1 MDQEQVTEKKQELE
15 ELLRQTQDQLRALN
29 TQEQRVIGALALL
42 EDIRQQPDPKAEE
55 KPPAKR
61 AKK

>member
-1 MDQEQVTEKKQELE
+1 MNKDEVTEKKQELE
-15 ELLRQTQDQLRALN
+15 GLLRQTQDQLKALS

-42 EDIRQQPDPKAEE
+42 QDIESEAEE

>member
-1 MDQEQVTEKKQELE
+1 MDKNEVTEKKQELE
-15 ELLRQTQDQLRALN
+15 GLLRQTQDQLKALS

-42 EDIRQQPDPKAEE
+42 QDMEE
-55 KPPAKR
+55 SKSEVEKKPPAKR

>member
-1 MDQEQVTEKKQELE
+1 MNKDEVAEKKQELE
-15 ELLRQTQDQLRALN
+15 GLLRQTQDQLKALS

-42 EDIRQQPDPKAEE
+42 QDIESGAEE
-55 KPPAKR
+55 KPPVKR

>member
-1 MDQEQVTEKKQELE
+1 MNKDEVTEKKQELE
-15 ELLRQTQDQLRALN
+15 GLLRQTQDQLKALS

-42 EDIRQQPDPKAEE
+42 QDMEKSKSEAEG

>member
-1 MDQEQVTEKKQELE
+1 MNRDEVTEKKQELE
-15 ELLRQTQDQLRALN
+15 GLLRQTQDQLKALN

-42 EDIRQQPDPKAEE
+42 QDMEQSKSEVEE

>member
-42 EDIRQQPDPKAEE
+42 QDMEQSKSEVEE

>member
-1 MDQEQVTEKKQELE
+1 MNKDEVTEKKQELE
-15 ELLRQTQDQLRALN
+15 GLLRQTQDQLKALG

-42 EDIRQQPDPKAEE
+42 QDMEQSKSEVEE

>member
-1 MDQEQVTEKKQELE
+1 MNKDEVTEKKQELE
-15 ELLRQTQDQLRALN
+15 GLLRQTQDQLKALS

-42 EDIRQQPDPKAEE
+42 QDMEQSKSEVEE

>member
-1 MDQEQVTEKKQELE
+1 MNKDEVTEKKQELE
-15 ELLRQTQDQLRALN
+15 GLLRQTQDQLKALS
-29 TQEQRVIGALALL
+29 TQEQRLIGALALL
-42 EDIRQQPDPKAEE
+42 QDMEQSKPEAEE

>member
-1 MDQEQVTEKKQELE
+1 MDKNEVTEKKQELE
-15 ELLRQTQDQLRALN
+15 GLLRQTQDQLKALS

-42 EDIRQQPDPKAEE
+42 QDMEQSKSEAEE

>member
-1 MDQEQVTEKKQELE
+1 MNKDEVTEKKQELE
-15 ELLRQTQDQLRALN
+15 GLLRQTQDQLKALS

-42 EDIRQQPDPKAEE
+42 QDIESGSEE